1 MGNGEF
7 CFFSQI
13 HLEPLYRL
21 ALEPNN
27 PQLTNL
33 MKKYKVGI
41 LGYGWAATA
50 HADAINATGTG
61 EVAAVCS
68 SRKLD
73 EAEVSAR
80 HGSTIKAYRKL
91 EDMLADDEID
101 VIDVT
106 GYPNKHAPQVIQ
118 AARRANLDHRETTRP
133 QCP

>member
-1 MGNGEF
+1 MRVACNGQWRILL
-7 CFFSQI
+7 FSQI

-101 VIDVT
+101 AST
-106 GYPNKHAPQVIQ
+106 
-118 AARRANLDHRETTRP
+118 
-133 QCP
+133 